1 MQEKKMFR
9 LPWKTRVFLAA
20 FFVMIAG
27 VGAAVFFQYRN
38 QIQPYIDRQIREP
51 LTQVNTRDIPGNNRG
66 ILVNTGENYQNTAA
80 GELSRNFL
88 SALWFLYLVIL
99 AMAVLFIFIWRRS
112 RRKLAGSLYRDVLT
126 GEWNEQYFRL
136 CYEQARREEPECRWV
151 VYFDIDRFKMI
162 HLLYG
167 ALRGDAVLRA
177 VCAVFHEML
186 PGEEIYHCHR
196 DVFLAV
202 LRGENREQIS
212 EKLDQFREGLNR
224 EMEEGR
230 IPECAMSFGIC
241 SFSGGK
247 DLEQIC
253 ANAWYARQEAKE
265 RIADKCS
272 FYGDALRRQLERE
285 SLEMRFTQALRREE
299 FLVWYQPKYDMRT
312 GRICGAEALVRW
324 QNQNGEMIPPDRFIP
339 VFESTGQIVE
349 LDTEVL
355 RLVCRDLG
363 KAGRRQIPVG
373 NVSVNLSRMHVL
385 RTGITEEIC
394 RIVREARIPADRLSF
409 EITESAMEGEDGG
422 ELAKLVHT
430 LQKLG
435 FRVHMD
441 DYGTGS
447 STLRSLADIRFDVL
461 KLDRSF
467 VKLAGDPRIDVI
479 LTSTI
484 HMAEELGMEVVAEG
498 VETRKQAEFL
508 LANGCCVAQGYYFSR
523 PLPREEYF
531 RRVKE
536 GMKYEKII

>member
-1 MQEKKMFR
+1 MKEKKFFR
-9 LPWKTRVFLAA
+9 LPWKIRVFQAA
-20 FFVMIAG
+20 FFIVIAG
-27 VGAAVFFQYRN
+27 VGAVTFIQYRDR
-38 QIQPYIDRQIREP
+38 IQPYIERQTKES
-51 LTQVNTRDIPGNNRG
+51 LTHMNTRNTPVKEWG
-66 ILVNTGENYQNTAA
+66 ILTDA
-80 GELSRNFL
+80 GEDYQDELGRNFR
-88 SALWFLYLVIL
+88 SVLWFLYLVIL
-99 AMAVLFIFIWRRS
+99 VMAVLFVLIWRRF
-112 RRKLAGSLYRDVLT
+112 RRKMAGNLYRDALT

-136 CYEQARREEPECRWV
+136 CYDQAGREEPECRWA

-162 HLLYG
+162 NLLYG
-167 ALRGDAVLRA
+167 ALRGNAVLRTI
-177 VCAVFHEML
+177 CTVFHEML

-202 LRGENREQIS
+202 LRGENREQIG
-212 EKLDQFREGLNR
+212 EKLDRFRQGLDR
-224 EMEEGR
+224 EMEAGR
-230 IPECAMSFGIC
+230 IPGCAISFGVC

-253 ANAWYARQEAKE
+253 ANAWFARQEAKE
-265 RIADKCS
+265 SIADKCS
-272 FYGDALRRQLERE
+272 FYGDSLRRQLEQG
-285 SLEMRFTQALRREE
+285 SLEMRFTEALRREE

-324 QNQNGEMIPPDRFIP
+324 QNRNGELIPPDRFIP
-339 VFESTGQIVE
+339 VFESTGQIIE

-373 NVSVNLSRMHVL
+373 NVSVNLSRLHVI
-385 RTGITEEIC
+385 RTGIAERIC
-394 RIVREARIPADRLSF
+394 QIVREARIPAERLSF
-409 EITESAMEGEDGG
+409 EITESATEEEGRE
-422 ELAKLVHT
+422 ELANLVHT
-430 LQKLG
+430 LQEMG
-435 FRVHMD
+435 FRVQMD

-467 VKLAGDPRIDVI
+467 VKLAGDPRMDVI

-484 HMAEELGMEVVAEG
+484 HMAEDLGMEVVAEG
-498 VETRKQAEFL
+498 VETRNQVEFL
-508 LANGCCVAQGYYFSR
+508 LANGCRVAQGYYFSR

-536 GMKYEKII
+536 GLKYEKIV